1 MKLIKDSKLVCNK
14 LNLRL
19 GNPSSNQDNQGEK
32 KKKRGTTIDNEQII
46 NNQTYVFQY
55 SHLMY
60 KSTQES
66 SKYENKLRIR
76 CRR

>member
-1 MKLIKDSKLVCNK
+1 MCNK
-14 LNLRL
+14 LNQRL
-19 GNPSSNQDNQGEK
+19 GNPSSNQDESRG

-46 NNQTYVFQY
+46 NNQTRVFQY

-76 CRR
+76 CRRWN